1 MENKE
6 EIVINDTPIKQPLKK
21 FCLTANVHKSIT
33 YRNTKTND
41 KIKGPYIFHDKVIP
55 VEFIETIKKSYNK
68 KKIECPICFE
78 TFKIKDM
85 IETKC
90 HHYYC
95 KQCFFSILHANK
107 KKCALC
113 REPQT
118 EWITS
123 SIKVEKIDFIDEKC
137 YEITN

>member
-1 MENKE
+1 MEHKE
-6 EIVINDTPIKQPLKK
+6 EIIINDSQTPKPLKK
-21 FCLTANVHKSIT
+21 FFLTANVHKSIT
-33 YRNTKTND
+33 YRNTETND
-41 KIKGPYIFHDKVIP
+41 KMKGPYIFHDKVVP
-55 VEFIETIKKSYNK
+55 VEFIEIKKKSYNK